1 LVRRRFRRSVV
12 SKLGDRRARSEPAK
26 LASTFTRATAR
37 TVGSHFRQLG
47 GNSVDPAWQ
56 GLGRVLVF
64 GDAAFVVLAIAQLG
78 LDMSRALAADRP
90 TA

>member
-1 LVRRRFRRSVV
+1 
-12 SKLGDRRARSEPAK
+12 
-26 LASTFTRATAR
+26 
-37 TVGSHFRQLG
+37 
-47 GNSVDPAWQ
+47 
-56 GLGRVLVF
+56 VF